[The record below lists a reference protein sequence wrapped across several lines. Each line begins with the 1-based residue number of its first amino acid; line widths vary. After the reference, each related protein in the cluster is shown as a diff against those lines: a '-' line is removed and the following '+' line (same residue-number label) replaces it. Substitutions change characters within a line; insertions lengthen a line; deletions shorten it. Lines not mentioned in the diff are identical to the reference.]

1 MVAEVSEILEAVPSG
16 VFLDATVG
24 AGGHADS
31 ILKRRGDLRLVGL
44 DRDPT
49 AIEAARER
57 LPRDVELRRRRFDC
71 LDEVLTELGI
81 EDIVGVLF
89 DLGLSSMQIDEAGRG
104 FSYLQ
109 NGPLDMRMD
118 PESALSAEEIVNT
131 WPPDRLS
138 EILRRYGDEP
148 HAGRIAKAIEAARPL
163 RGTAELAA
171 VVAAVAG
178 RKGRRRR
185 GHPAKRS
192 FQALRIAV
200 NDELGVLA
208 PALRQAIR
216 RLRPSGRGVVLS
228 YHSGED
234 RIVKHELRAAAQGG
248 CRCPDGL
255 PCVCGAK
262 PQVLL
267 HRSSPLRP
275 SPEEVD
281 RNPRSASAR
290 LRSFEKLSE
299 EAARS
304 EEAA

>member
-1 MVAEVSEILEAVPSG
+1 MVAEVSEILETVPSG
-16 VFLDATVG
+16 VFLDATLG
-24 AGGHADS
+24 AGGHADA
-31 ILKRRGDLRLVGL
+31 ILKRRSDLRLLGL
-44 DRDPT
+44 DRDPK

-57 LPRDVELRRRRFDC
+57 LPSDVELRRRRFDS

-81 EDIVGVLF
+81 ADIVGVLF
-89 DLGLSSMQIDEAGRG
+89 DLGLSSMQIDDPGRG
-104 FSYLQ
+104 FSYLRD
-109 NGPLDMRMD
+109 GPLDMRMY

-131 WPPDRLS
+131 WPPDRLAD
-138 EILRRYGDEP
+138 ILRRYGDER
-148 HAGRIAKAIEAARPL
+148 HAGRIAKAIAAARPL
-163 RGTAELAA
+163 GGTAELAA
-171 VVAAVAG
+171 VVASAVG
-178 RKGRRRR
+178 RKGRSRR

-200 NDELGVLA
+200 NDELEVLA
-208 PALRQAIR
+208 PALRQAIH

-234 RIVKHELRAAAQGG
+234 RIVKHELRAAALGG
-248 CRCPDGL
+248 CRCPSDL

-267 HRSSPLRP
+267 HRRAPLRP
-275 SPEEVD
+275 SPEEVE

-299 EAARS
+299 EAAPS